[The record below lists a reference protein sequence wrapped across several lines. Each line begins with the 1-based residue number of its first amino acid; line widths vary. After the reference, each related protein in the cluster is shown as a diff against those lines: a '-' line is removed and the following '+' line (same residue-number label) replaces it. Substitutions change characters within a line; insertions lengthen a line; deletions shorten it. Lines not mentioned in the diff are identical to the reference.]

1 MLGFLNNMR
10 ISRRLVLAILGPSLC
25 AAFFA
30 GWMLE
35 HKNEERQIAERVVA
49 IGRLSPLIS
58 SLVHEMQKERGLS
71 ALYLSSKGEK
81 SGAELKTQRNS
92 TDKAVDSLSTEL
104 KKTDLQSFGE
114 KFQGLAKTAA
124 GTILEAKANRE
135 KIDKLALD
143 PRAAI
148 AAYTAA
154 VQRYI
159 DLVTIMPSLESQG
172 GIGNAITA
180 YGAIM
185 LAKERAGQER
195 ATGAAGFSAGKFTPA
210 LHSRLIA
217 LGAEQENLL
226 ELFTDFASSQQ
237 TSFLKQTLS
246 GGVVDEVTRLR
257 KIAIESLVSG
267 DLGGVQAPHWF
278 KATTDRIDLMRK
290 VEDRMSTD
298 ILALSAN
305 VEGEAKGS
313 LIFVSIALLVSLGL
327 LLLLVPV
334 IVGSITGPIGEM
346 TSVMNELASGQLEV
360 EIKGTDH
367 KAETGDMARSVLVFQ
382 GNARENR
389 RMQAE
394 QEELKRQNEIS
405 RRQAMLELA
414 DRFEDSVKD
423 VIKSVASS
431 ASEMQAAAQSVSQN
445 ANTTSRQATSVASAA
460 EHASSSVQ
468 TVAAAAEEM
477 AASIREISGQVSH
490 STQIAQTAVQEASR
504 ADGMIRG
511 LAEAAG
517 KIGEVVH
524 LITDIANQ
532 TNLLA
537 LNATIEAARAGEA
550 GKGFAV
556 VANEVKH
563 LANQTAKATEEI
575 GSQINSVQAAT
586 MEAVNAI
593 QGITATIAQ
602 MSEIASSI
610 AGSVEEQGA
619 VTDEIARS
627 VAHAADGTQSVAHS
641 IVEVSQAAGDTG
653 SASVQMLQSAE
664 MLRKN
669 AGELSRESDNF
680 IATIRRA

>member
-1 MLGFLNNMR
+1 LVPVIGFLVASSYILLEKNSIHR
-10 ISRRLVLAILGPSLC
+10 EAGSVRALSSFATQIS
-25 AAFFA
+25 
-30 GWMLE
+30 
-35 HKNEERQIAERVVA
+35 N
-49 IGRLSPLIS
+49 
-58 SLVHEMQKERGLS
+58 LVHELQKERGASALFLGSKGAQFGAEMAAQRKESDSAAAKFATAVGKLDIAKYGPDFAKNLQASQAALQTLFDGRKVVDTLS
-71 ALYLSSKGEK
+71 AE
-81 SGAELKTQRNS
+81 
-92 TDKAVDSLSTEL
+92 
-104 KKTDLQSFGE
+104 
-114 KFQGLAKTAA
+114 
-124 GTILEAKANRE
+124 
-135 KIDKLALD
+135 
-143 PRAAI
+143 PPAAI
-148 AAYTAA
+148 SLYTKTIGGLIEIVAGMSTMSGDARITNIISAY
-154 VQRYI
+154 VQV
-159 DLVTIMPSLESQG
+159 LH
-172 GIGNAITA
+172 
-180 YGAIM
+180 
-185 LAKERAGQER
+185 AKERAGQER

-237 TSFLKQTLS
+237 TAFLKQTLS

-267 DLGGVQAPHWF
+267 DLGGVKAPHWF

-313 LIFVSIALLVSLGL
+313 LIFVSVALLVSLGL

-669 AGELSRESDNF
+669 AGERSRESDNF